1 MSTISSQRKL
11 SGKSLPDYGSLP
23 DIEKN
28 TNEINDGIVINNIT
42 KANNADL
49 DSVAISITVPV
60 CGEDVNCD
68 GANFAAQDLV
78 RIKLMAEFCQKYV
91 LCLILPKVS
100 HFVQIL
106 PE

>member
-42 KANNADL
+42 KANNAE

-60 CGEDVNCD
+60 CGEDVNCE
-68 GANFAAQDLV
+68 GASFAAQDLV
-78 RIKLMAEFCQKYV
+78 NTVYSRIR
-91 LCLILPKVS
+91 IL
-100 HFVQIL
+100 
-106 PE
+106 